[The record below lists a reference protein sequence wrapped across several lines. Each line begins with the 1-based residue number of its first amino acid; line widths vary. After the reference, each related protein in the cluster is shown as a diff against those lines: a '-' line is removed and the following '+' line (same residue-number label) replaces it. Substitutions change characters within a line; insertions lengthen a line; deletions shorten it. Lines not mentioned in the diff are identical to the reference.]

1 MNIRIARI
9 DDAKRLLDIYGYYVM
24 NTAISFEYEIPSE
37 EDFRS
42 RIENTLKKYPYLV
55 AEEDGKIVGYAYA
68 SQFHSRKAYIHGA
81 ELSIYVDREYRGKGI
96 GTRLYCEILDILIKQ
111 NVLTAYACI
120 AETDDKYDKYLTDG
134 SIRFHQKQGF
144 ELTGRHVRS
153 GLKFDRWYNIVW
165 LEKVINDSF
174 DAPKDFIPFSDL
186 ENKSYFAG

>member
-9 DDAKRLLDIYGYYVM
+9 DDD
-24 NTAISFEYEIPSE
+24 
-37 EDFRS
+37 
-42 RIENTLKKYPYLV
+42 
-55 AEEDGKIVGYAYA
+55 A

-120 AETDDKYDKYLTDG
+120 AEDKDDKYLTDG

-153 GLKFDRWYNIVW
+153 GLKFDRWYNIV
-165 LEKVINDSF
+165 
-174 DAPKDFIPFSDL
+174 
-186 ENKSYFAG
+186 